1 MAEYTRKKWDKD
13 WKMKAWEACLQK
25 ISYRADIA
33 FLGDSITHL
42 SQFQKDFP
50 DKEIISLGVPG
61 YPVAAFW
68 EYVQMLKAS
77 GAEKVFIMGGIN
89 GLKDD
94 NIDEIVAD
102 YKALLDYI
110 NEEVPER
117 KFYIQS
123 ALPVT
128 ESAQE
133 RYCQNTS
140 VRIYNEKLKAL
151 AKEYGATYIELHKFF
166 LDEKE
171 NLKENL
177 TGDGVHPLPA
187 VYKKWAE
194 EIKPYIYE

>member
-1 MAEYTRKKWDKD
+1 MAEYARKKWEKD
-13 WKMKAWEACLQK
+13 WKMKAWEACLKK
-25 ISYRADIA
+25 INYKADIA

-61 YPVAAFW
+61 YCVAAFW
-68 EYVQMLKAS
+68 EYVEMLKAS

-89 GLKDD
+89 GLKDGQS
-94 NIDEIVAD
+94 DEIIAD
-102 YKALLDYI
+102 YRALLDYI
-110 NEEVPER
+110 NEVVPNR

-133 RYCQNTS
+133 RYCKNDT
-140 VRIYNEKLKAL
+140 VRLYNEKLKAL
-151 AKEYGATYIELHKFF
+151 AEEYKATYIELHKFF
-166 LDEKE
+166 LDEKG

-177 TGDGVHPLPA
+177 TGDGVHPFPA
-187 VYKKWAE
+187 VYKKWVE